1 MVCDCDS
8 SGSSFLLSVLVPVQV
23 TAIISHAEPYMHSA
37 KKRARRLS
45 VAATDYVRRHSFG
58 PVPLKDHEK

>member
-1 MVCDCDS
+1 MV
-8 SGSSFLLSVLVPVQV
+8 PTQV
-23 TAIISHAEPYMHSA
+23 SAIITHAEPYVHSA

-58 PVPLKDHEK
+58 PIPPKAHEK

>member
-1 MVCDCDS
+1 M
-8 SGSSFLLSVLVPVQV
+8 LQALSQTFFAQV
-23 TAIISHAEPYMHSA
+23 NAIITRAEPFVHSA

-58 PVPLKDHEK
+58 PAQPLKIHEQ

>member
-1 MVCDCDS
+1 MN
-8 SGSSFLLSVLVPVQV
+8 
-23 TAIISHAEPYMHSA
+23 AIITRAEPFVHSA

-58 PVPLKDHEK
+58 PAQPPKIHEQ